1 MAKLIKSKQ
10 EHITISAGILLELF
24 NELEKYC
31 KENSRSRAYV
41 IKKGIELFL
50 KQEEKNNANNG

>member
-1 MAKLIKSKQ
+1 MEKKILKSKQ
-10 EHITISAGILLELF
+10 EQITISAGISSELF
-24 NELEKYC
+24 DELEKYC

-50 KQEEKNNANNG
+50 KKEKKNFQF